1 MKTLL
6 AKGRMKLSNF
16 FLKILRLDALQ
27 VFVPS
32 SFHEITVGDKK
43 LMLKKL
49 IADIKGESSI
59 TIFCLVCIIS
69 DSKDLAVF

>member
-1 MKTLL
+1 
-6 AKGRMKLSNF
+6 MKLSNF
-16 FLKILRLDALQ
+16 FLKILRLDALR
-27 VFVPS
+27 VFVRS
-32 SFHEITVGDKK
+32 SFHEITVEDKK

-59 TIFCLVCIIS
+59 TIFCLIS